1 MNGIQIMY
9 SSSFINDTL
18 GDSMGRFSVS
28 YSDSFDVKLE
38 PNANYTLAVDFF
50 AIPPL
55 PSTIPPPSKHMY
67 VCVYIFL
74 HNLLYIEIFINVHYS
89 TCDSTKY
96 VHMYMHMSALV
107 YLNWY

>member
-38 PNANYTLAVDFF
+38 PNANYILAVHFF

-55 PSTIPPPSKHMY
+55 PSTIPTPSKHIY
-67 VCVYIFL
+67 VYYIFAQ
-74 HNLLYIEIFINVHYS
+74 FV
-89 TCDSTKY
+89 
-96 VHMYMHMSALV
+96 V
-107 YLNWY
+107 Y

>member
-38 PNANYTLAVDFF
+38 PNANYTFAMDFF

-67 VCVYIFL
+67 VYIQFVVY
-74 HNLLYIEIFINVHYS
+74 
-89 TCDSTKY
+89 
-96 VHMYMHMSALV
+96 
-107 YLNWY
+107 

>member
-38 PNANYTLAVDFF
+38 PNANYTFAVDFF

-67 VCVYIFL
+67 RVY
-74 HNLLYIEIFINVHYS
+74 V
-89 TCDSTKY
+89 Y
-96 VHMYMHMSALV
+96 VYFYTICCILR
-107 YLNWY
+107 YL

>member
-18 GDSMGRFSVS
+18 GDSMGKFSMS

-38 PNANYTLAVDFF
+38 PNANYTLAVHFF

-55 PSTIPPPSKHMY
+55 PSTMPPSSKHMY
-67 VCVYIFL
+67 VYIYFCTICCIL
-74 HNLLYIEIFINVHYS
+74 R
-89 TCDSTKY
+89 
-96 VHMYMHMSALV
+96 
-107 YLNWY
+107 YL